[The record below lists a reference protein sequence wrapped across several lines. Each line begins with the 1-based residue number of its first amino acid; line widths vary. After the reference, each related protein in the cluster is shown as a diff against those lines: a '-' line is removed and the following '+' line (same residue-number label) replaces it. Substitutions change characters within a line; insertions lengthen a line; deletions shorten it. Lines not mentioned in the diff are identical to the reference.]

1 MSIEKSD
8 SPERNV
14 AVVTGA
20 NRGIGLA
27 TVEKFIVQGW
37 WVYAC
42 VRNES
47 EELNALLDGK
57 GQAVFLDLSD
67 EQSVTDCAREIIRNT
82 ERIDALV
89 NCGGVAYG
97 ALFSM
102 TKLTDLKS
110 VFQINF
116 YSQILFAQLIAK
128 KMVRKKRG
136 AIVNVSSTSGIL
148 ADSGTLAYGCSKA
161 ALSHATR
168 IMATE
173 LGAFNIRVNAVAP
186 AKVDTDMGRMMDD
199 DSSNLLN
206 SRSSISGE
214 ISSSDVAELIHCLST
229 DGTRYLSGQVI
240 RLDRGMPF

>member
-1 MSIEKSD
+1 MRKEGQDESKT
-8 SPERNV
+8 
-14 AVVTGA
+14 VVITGA

-27 TVEKFIVQGW
+27 TVERFLDEGW
-37 WVYAC
+37 KICAC
-42 VRNES
+42 VRSES
-47 EELNALLDGK
+47 DELNNLLDGR
-57 GQAVFLDLSD
+57 GQVFQFDLFD
-67 EQSVTDCAREIIRNT
+67 EQSVTDCAKKIYKNSD
-82 ERIDALV
+82 RIDALV
-89 NCGGVAYG
+89 NCGGVAHG

-102 TKLTDLKS
+102 TKISDLKE

-116 YSQILFAQLIAK
+116 YSQILFSQFISK
-128 KMVRKKRG
+128 KMMRKKRG

-161 ALSHATR
+161 ALAHATR

-199 DSSNLLN
+199 QSSDLLN
-206 SRSSISGE
+206 SRSSLSGE
-214 ISSSDVAELIHCLST
+214 ISSMDAADLIHYLCS